1 MKIKAKVVAI
11 FVCKWLIA
19 TNENFFTSELY
30 SIFTKECVIYNLYS
44 HGNFPLRFG
53 RLETSDCWS
62 SSILELWEFNRTAI
76 EDLTVDM
83 IIADINDTAKR

>member
-1 MKIKAKVVAI
+1 MY
-11 FVCKWLIA
+11 
-19 TNENFFTSELY
+19 LY
-30 SIFTKECVIYNLYS
+30 SLC
-44 HGNFPLRFG
+44 NFSFRFG